1 MTKIIA
7 FFLFYLVCN
16 LSFGQGGY
24 YNKKNYIKADVQALF
39 PNIIYNYYNFDLPT
53 SIYNEKLMQ
62 KKDRFNYGFHFSAYR
77 IIKKKIALGI
87 ELGTDFSDIYLPT
100 RTSFLIEPNYDQIN
114 LENIQISKIEVQTY
128 SFIPK
133 IEFVTGNGFLPM
145 GFTHEI
151 GVGAIFSHIVK
162 KDYPFNYNAI
172 TSNDKSGILTEEYI
186 KSHLFNYNV
195 YAVQNYTLLYALN
208 LKIPLLKYLF
218 FNYGFRYTLNIK
230 PFLSDNYEPRMI
242 SDFIY
247 SNGVIDQSIQ
257 KQKIRSLF
265 NFSFGLTY
273 VF

>member
-7 FFLFYLVCN
+7 FFLFIFLYGF
-16 LSFGQGGY
+16 SFSQGGY
-24 YNKKNYIKADVQALF
+24 YNKKNYIKTDFQALF

-53 SIYNEKLMQ
+53 SVYNSKLAN

-77 IIKKKIALGI
+77 ILKKRTAVGI
-87 ELGTDFSDIYLPT
+87 ELGTDYSDIYLPKNT
-100 RTSFLIEPNYDQIN
+100 TFLIEPEYDEIK
-114 LENIQISKIEVQTY
+114 LENIQISKIEIQTY

-151 GVGAIFSHIVK
+151 GVGTIFSHIVK
-162 KDYPFNYNAI
+162 KDYPFNYGEI
-172 TSNDKSGILTEEYI
+172 TSNDKTGTLTEEYI
-186 KSHLFNYNV
+186 KSHLFNYDV

-208 LKIPLLKYLF
+208 LKVPLMKYLL

-230 PFLSDNYEPRMI
+230 PFLSDHHEPRMI

-247 SNGVIDQSIQ
+247 SNGIIDQSIQ